1 MGDERT
7 DRSGRDP
14 EGIQREVSP
23 GGRSSRGPNADP
35 GGETVPGGPVPPYE
49 GRTSTRGESQISEE
63 LTDSVERIYGDVQ
76 GGGAGQT
83 ASPAVESPVR
93 PDEVSHEAPES
104 PLGVGVSTNR
114 RGEDQVD
121 RDGKEAGRS
130 DTETEGASER
140 PTGAS
145 DSRDVS
151 GVAHQESG
159 E

>member
-1 MGDERT
+1 MAEERS
-7 DRSGRDP
+7 DRESRDP

-35 GGETVPGGPVPPYE
+35 GGETVPGGLVPPYE
-49 GRTSTRGESQISEE
+49 GRTSARGESQISDE

-83 ASPAVESPVR
+83 ASPAMESRVR
-93 PDEVSHEAPES
+93 PDEVNHEAPES
-104 PLGVGVSTNR
+104 PLGVGESVNR

-121 RDGKEAGRS
+121 RDGKEAGRA
-130 DTETEGASER
+130 DTGTEAASER

-151 GVAHQESG
+151 GVAHQEAG
-159 E
+159 D